1 MAAYPLPPT
10 TERLKLRRFTGADLD
25 PFFAYQS
32 LPETARY
39 LLNEPRSYT
48 ECMARIAMYVDSGF
62 DKPGDWASFAI
73 ERADEPGFLGEIAL
87 KWDLGA
93 EGEPKTGEIG
103 WTLIPNARGKGFATE
118 AAAAVLELAFGQ
130 LNFHRVQARLDER
143 NTASAAVCE
152 RLGMRREALLAENY
166 FLKGEWTSELI
177 YAVLAKDWRQPE
189 ATTKRAFPE

>member
-1 MAAYPLPPT
+1 MAEYPLPPT

-39 LLNEPRSYT
+39 LLNEPRTYT
-48 ECMARIAMYVDSGF
+48 ECMARIAMYVDSSF

-73 ERADEPGFLGEIAL
+73 ERADTPGFLGEIAL
-87 KWDLGA
+87 KWDLSA
-93 EGEPKTGEIG
+93 EGASKTGEIG
-103 WTLIPNARGKGFATE
+103 WTLIPDARGKGFATE
-118 AAAAVLELAFGQ
+118 AAAAVLELAFGK

-177 YAVLAKDWRQPE
+177 YALLIKDWRQSGA
-189 ATTKRAFPE
+189 ATRRAFPA